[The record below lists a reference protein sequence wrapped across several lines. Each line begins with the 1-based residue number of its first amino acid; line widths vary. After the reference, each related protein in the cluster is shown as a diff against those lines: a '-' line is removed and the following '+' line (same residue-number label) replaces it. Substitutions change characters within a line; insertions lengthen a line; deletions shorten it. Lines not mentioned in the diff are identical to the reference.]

1 MSADR
6 PSFPAILRLA
16 RALGRGSPIDPPRS
30 TLAAL
35 RELRS
40 DTPADSRLTLEELV
54 ARADYR
60 ELMTAKVA
68 VGDPA
73 FDFELPRYDFAGGD
87 GSPTGS
93 SVRLADFQ
101 WVRPVALIFGSYT

>member
-6 PSFPAILRLA
+6 PSFPATVRLA
-16 RALGRGSPIDPPRS
+16 RALGRGSPVDPRRS
-30 TLAAL
+30 TVAAL

-40 DTPADSRLTLEELV
+40 DTPADSPLTLQELM

-73 FDFELPRYDFAGGD
+73 FDFELPRYDFTNGD
-87 GSPTGS
+87 GLPTGS

-101 WVRPVALIFGSYT
+101 WVRPVALVFGSYT